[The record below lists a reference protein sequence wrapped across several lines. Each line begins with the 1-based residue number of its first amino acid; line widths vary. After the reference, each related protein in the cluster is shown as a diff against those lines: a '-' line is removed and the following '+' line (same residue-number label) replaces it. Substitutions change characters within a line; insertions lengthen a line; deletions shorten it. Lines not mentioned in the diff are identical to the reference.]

1 MPDQPSK
8 ADKRLEVLSRLGT
21 AKIAGLTCNK
31 NAPMT
36 VRLDVQIP
44 VENLQEAITVLG
56 LEATDLLMNELTAA
70 LTALKAAKK

>member
-1 MPDQPSK
+1 
-8 ADKRLEVLSRLGT
+8 
-21 AKIAGLTCNK
+21 
-31 NAPMT
+31 MT